1 MKKLLVTFIILLI
14 SLASN
19 IVIADKGS
27 NQGST
32 LSAEDLENERK
43 INAVIVKEA
52 RIRAETNPGFRD
64 LKPGI
69 ANTYYLER
77 CLLKSGGD
85 ICYGIQ
91 NIKFTGKYGQRRKIS
106 SIGTNKFGVQ
116 ILTRLM
122 LDMGPIVD
130 SDGSFFSTLNNLVA
144 SSNDEPNIY
153 LKMKKNFDVKYVLDY
168 EYSERD
174 RQLFNEEEKEE
185 LLGVYSNGQVVLK
198 INRKERENSYS
209 KDLWLYIEYR
219 DVKYGKQFLE
229 KNRPVTA
236 TIDDF

>member
-1 MKKLLVTFIILLI
+1 MKKLLILLF
-14 SLASN
+14 SFLLLSSPS
-19 IVIADKGS
+19 VIADVS
-27 NQGST
+27 LTSELTN
-32 LSAEDLENERK
+32 LEKEEQK
-43 INAVIVKEA
+43 SIDNAIFEES
-52 RIRAETNPGFRD
+52 ILRAKNNPGFRD

-69 ANTYYLER
+69 PRELYKKYCEKDKNDTSY
-77 CLLKSGGD
+77 D
-85 ICYGIQ
+85 ICYGIDD
-91 NIKFTGKYGQRRKIS
+91 IKFNDKNRKERKS
-106 SIGTNKFGVQ
+106 SIGVSKRGVWLLQ
-116 ILTRLM
+116 TLI
-122 LDMGPIVD
+122 LDMGPIVS

-153 LKMKKNFDVKYVLDY
+153 LKMKKNFDAKYVLDY

-209 KDLWLYIEYR
+209 KDLWLFIEYR

-236 TIDDF
+236 TLDDF